1 MKASREGRYFRVT
14 NIIQFPSRKASTE
27 FNFQD
32 RFFEKTENLAPQLVE
47 CLKEMYDGLMAEG
60 FADMPDFEV
69 CLSEPLQASQVEQIK
84 NAVASLM
91 DSHQARALAL
101 LKRIMELEAKLCVQK
116 HQSNLTPIR

>member
-1 MKASREGRYFRVT
+1 MS
-14 NIIQFPSRKASTE
+14 NIIHFPSRKASTE
-27 FNFQD
+27 LNFQH
-32 RFFEKTENLAPQLVE
+32 RFFQETQDLPPQLVD
-47 CLKEMYDGLMAEG
+47 CLKEMYDNLIAEG